1 MVPKKSAL
9 FSVHRML
16 IPMFLEISK
25 KYDIKQTAN
34 GEMENE
40 ELNIFEMV
48 ALFVDENRQADC
60 ERRCIKVFIVFIKCL
75 NLGLVLERQIVTVF
89 VCAPSFITSRSCDE
103 RQNLNVDDP
112 KKL

>member
-1 MVPKKSAL
+1 
-9 FSVHRML
+9 
-16 IPMFLEISK
+16 
-25 KYDIKQTAN
+25 
-34 GEMENE
+34 MENE

-48 ALFVDENRQADC
+48 ALFVDENRHEADY

-89 VCAPSFITSRSCDE
+89 VCTPSFITSRSCDE